1 MIKAFGLARLGR
13 DIEIRFIPSGEAVGK
28 LSLAFDRRVKGE
40 KVTDWVEASLWGK
53 RAEALEPYLKK
64 GGLVSITLD
73 DLHIETYEGKNGPG
87 HKLAARVID
96 VELAGGRE
104 PAAQGQQA
112 TAPRQQEQGGYRT
125 SGPRQVPS
133 SQPQRTAPAAS
144 NNGGFADMDDDIP
157 W

>member
-1 MIKAFGLARLGR
+1 M
-13 DIEIRFIPSGEAVGK
+13 
-28 LSLAFDRRVKGE
+28 
-40 KVTDWVEASLWGK
+40 
-53 RAEALEPYLKK
+53 
-64 GGLVSITLD
+64 SITLD
-73 DLHIETYEGKNGPG
+73 DLHIEEYEGKNGPG